1 MVIHLIR
8 HLKPDASSG
17 QLNLEVACVFTSPL
31 ARAHRTARLFFPQH
45 EIQLVPELAE
55 ISMGEWEG
63 RAWEEIEV
71 AWPELALQKL
81 NDWFAVTPP
90 GGEAWRDFEARVTAA
105 WARIRGAPSPCA
117 VVAHA
122 GTNFVLAKLA
132 TGHELSQPQAH
143 GEVITLEIR

>member
-71 AWPELALQKL
+71 AWPELARQKL

-105 WARIRGAPSPCA
+105 WARIRRAIALRGGGAR
-117 VVAHA
+117 
-122 GTNFVLAKLA
+122 
-132 TGHELSQPQAH
+132 GHKFRARQVGHRPRTFPTASTWR
-143 GEVITLEIR
+143 GDYS